1 MNVENSHLFPVS
13 FFKSVIVTSVFNDNL
28 EGPSVI
34 GNEVEF
40 AIMLLVV
47 RWNRKDAKMPP
58 RWWNVGQFCLGRS
71 DAWHVEHLLTNLTF
85 AAIHHRPHHPQA
97 FVNQENHPQAF
108 VNQENHS
115 QAFVNQENV
124 HNWETKVLFTVSS
137 LLPPAQKPGHSSG
150 ILAILDPWSSSSR
163 KSLNLVFNWHH
174 SY

>member
-13 FFKSVIVTSVFNDNL
+13 FFKSVIVSSVFNDNL
-28 EGPSVI
+28 EGPSII

-71 DAWHVEHLLTNLTF
+71 DARHVEHLLTNLTL

-97 FVNQENHPQAF
+97 FVNQENLFWHLLTKGVVIFKP
-108 VNQENHS
+108 VS
-115 QAFVNQENV
+115 QLFSHGNDDRVEDGNY
-124 HNWETKVLFTVSS
+124 HDINWLC
-137 LLPPAQKPGHSSG
+137 
-150 ILAILDPWSSSSR
+150 WWYWR
-163 KSLNLVFNWHH
+163 
-174 SY
+174 